1 MGTHNL
7 SDGQKEKMKLTVALL
22 AAVAESNPKGGKY
35 KQAKEVTNGDSKAA
49 WKGNYHVPALECSAD
64 MIASI
69 VNDDGQSGTVSM
81 DDHGNKEH
89 CFVNLGE
96 QCEFGV
102 DVEITHMLIETFYYG
117 SDADTYATNDPSK
130 DINCFD
136 AVFFAYSHHGKQHKT
151 TQQCRCVADDCSL
164 EYSYDDYSYEY
175 YLPNTILPTKYTL
188 AGDDT
193 KMVFHSDGSI
203 NGGQIMV
210 DWKCF
215 TPPGNMD
222 ICPSRKCYTQNQGW
236 MPGKDI
242 TCDMTNPDCLNVS
255 CSSNSIKP
263 TFDTELF
270 HTNLENEDSFME
282 QLESGHREMWY
293 NGNKLELNAPCG
305 FTVSADGVHIDWAYD
320 LCNIS
325 PTMDD
330 NEDIV
335 YSVSLSSPGNAPGYP
350 TIEFYVDTAVEASC
364 AYNSKVVVNADG
376 FWVNQEDVDAAGSAM
391 GKLDETFHCKF
402 YDDEARSN
410 QILSNNIVNMGEMIY
425 GQVTSGSLTGLSY
438 ELVGV
443 TVTNAN
449 NLAMSYPVINGGVPS
464 ADVHASSDGSAETGQ
479 SVNFSYLS
487 FGFET
492 DTGSNQNE
500 INIECAVDLF
510 VTPERP
516 MVGGN
521 PCLAGPAYFC
531 AHAEECGLNADDMPP
546 VCQNY

>member
-22 AAVAESNPKGGKY
+22 AAVAESKPNKGKFQ
-35 KQAKEVTNGDSKAA
+35 QAKEVTNGDSKAA
-49 WKGNYHVPALECSAD
+49 WKGYYHVPALECSAD

-151 TQQCRCVADDCSL
+151 TQQCGCVADDCSL
-164 EYSYDDYSYEY
+164 EYFYDDWSYEY

-193 KMVFHSDGSI
+193 KMVFHS
-203 NGGQIMV
+203 
-210 DWKCF
+210 
-215 TPPGNMD
+215 
-222 ICPSRKCYTQNQGW
+222 
-236 MPGKDI
+236 
-242 TCDMTNPDCLNVS
+242 
-255 CSSNSIKP
+255 
-263 TFDTELF
+263 ELF
-270 HTNLENEDSFME
+270 HTNLENENTFME

-293 NGNKLELNAPCG
+293 NGNKLDLNAPCG

-320 LCNIS
+320 LCNVT
-325 PTMDD
+325 PTMND

-350 TIEFYVDTAVEASC
+350 TIEFYVDSAVEASC

-376 FWVNQEDVDAAGSAM
+376 FWVNQEDVNAAGNAM
-391 GKLDETFHCKF
+391 GKLDNTFHCKF

-425 GQVTSGSLTGLSY
+425 GQVTSDSLTGLSY

-464 ADVHASSDGSAETGQ
+464 PDVHASSDGSAQTGQ

-487 FGFET
+487 FGFESE
-492 DTGSNQNE
+492 TGTNQNE
-500 INIECAVDLF
+500 LNIECAVDVF
-510 VTPERP
+510 ITPERP

-546 VCQNY
+546 VCSNY